1 MDVFKKYANPN
12 TLLAP
17 LIPVEAGSLFP
28 STVKQLQA
36 AMTQY
41 ETKRRAAERQGVSLD
56 CFDPFVVCE
65 SFVYGSGAKGSA
77 LGGSV
82 GGGSVGRSVGSIGT
96 VEDSSPTSSTTSR
109 EVIRA
114 LPEEP
119 KLDVPLSQAITTADL
134 LSRLGLGAGT
144 VRPAAP
150 FGKVPIDFNDFEKRT
165 SDYPGDWRYL
175 YDLDAEFGNE

>member
-1 MDVFKKYANPN
+1 MAAELPLDVAAALYFCVRQCRLRLAELEQIQWGSVLQSRTPEQMFIRIRPNDKEAHSVPTACMDVFKKYANPN

-82 GGGSVGRSVGSIGT
+82 GGPVV
-96 VEDSSPTSSTTSR
+96 
-109 EVIRA
+109 
-114 LPEEP
+114 
-119 KLDVPLSQAITTADL
+119 
-134 LSRLGLGAGT
+134 
-144 VRPAAP
+144 P
-150 FGKVPIDFNDFEKRT
+150 FGLRC
-165 SDYPGDWRYL
+165 RYRSTGSPVWQSTDRL
-175 YDLDAEFGNE
+175 